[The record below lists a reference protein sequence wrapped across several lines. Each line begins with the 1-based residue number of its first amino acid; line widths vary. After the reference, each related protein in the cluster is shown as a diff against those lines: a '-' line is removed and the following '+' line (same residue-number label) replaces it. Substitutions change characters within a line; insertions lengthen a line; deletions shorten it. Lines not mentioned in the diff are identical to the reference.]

1 VGHRHGHA
9 RIVTPRGTRKI
20 KLIRNNNGTITGEIY
35 PGPRRGLPTADL
47 SVGEDSHMTSWTPGW
62 DQFPPLLLD
71 FWTER
76 HLCTFTS
83 VREDGRPHA
92 VPVGVALDHEQQCA
106 WVITS
111 GGSRK
116 VRTIA
121 AGPGAGVAV
130 AACQV
135 DGRRWSTLEGHAVVL
150 AEPEAVRRAEEIYAS
165 RYRVPRPNPD
175 RVAIKV
181 AIDRFLMSGTL
192 KL

>member
-1 VGHRHGHA
+1 
-9 RIVTPRGTRKI
+9 
-20 KLIRNNNGTITGEIY
+20 
-35 PGPRRGLPTADL
+35 
-47 SVGEDSHMTSWTPGW
+47 
-62 DQFPPLLLD
+62 
-71 FWTER
+71 
-76 HLCTFTS
+76 
-83 VREDGRPHA
+83 
-92 VPVGVALDHEQQCA
+92 VGVVLDHGERCA
-106 WVITS
+106 WVITHRD
-111 GGSRK
+111 SRK
-116 VRTIA
+116 ARTIA
-121 AGPGAGVAV
+121 DGPPTGVPV